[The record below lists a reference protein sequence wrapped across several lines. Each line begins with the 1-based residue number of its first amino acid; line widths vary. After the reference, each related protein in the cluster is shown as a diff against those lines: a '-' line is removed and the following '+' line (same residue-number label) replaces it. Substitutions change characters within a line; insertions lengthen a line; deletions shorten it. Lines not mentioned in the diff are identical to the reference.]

1 MLNSKIIKS
10 EIMKIKFLAFIMV
23 SVLLISSMISS
34 IAFAK
39 PPEDKNHVGKELKDD
54 RENVTKGPHGRAG
67 RSFIGHL
74 YLFEKNPV
82 TWEIIENGS
91 YGKMKY
97 VIMGPTFSYVFN
109 GHSLEPDYNYTL
121 IYYPDP
127 WPGKNLTCLGNATA
141 NKGGNIHIKGSV
153 PTGDLPNETF
163 DLNYPNGSKIWLV
176 LTEDVDCENQKM
188 IGWNPTEYLFEH
200 NLIKYVETLIKN
212 RSWWRLWIIL
222 RN

>member
-1 MLNSKIIKS
+1 
-10 EIMKIKFLAFIMV
+10 MKTKFLAFSLV
-23 SVLLISSMISS
+23 SVLLISSIISG
-34 IAFAK
+34 IAIAK
-39 PPEDKNHVGKELKDD
+39 RPADKNPVGKELKDQ

-74 YLFEKNPV
+74 YLFEKNPE
-82 TWEIIENGS
+82 TWEIVENGS
-91 YGKMKY
+91 RGKMKY
-97 VIMGPTFSYVFN
+97 VIMGPTFSFVFN
-109 GHSLEPDYNYTL
+109 GHSLEPDCNYTL

-127 WPGKNLTCLGNATA
+127 WPGQNLTYLGNATA
-141 NKGGNIHIKGSV
+141 NENGNIHIKGSV
-153 PTGDLPNETF
+153 LTGDLPNETF

-200 NLIKYVETLIKN
+200 NLIKYIMTSIRN

-222 RN
+222 QN

>member
-1 MLNSKIIKS
+1 MKTKILTIILVTIILLGS
-10 EIMKIKFLAFIMV
+10 II
-23 SVLLISSMISS
+23 SV
-34 IAFAK
+34 IANAK
-39 PPEDKNHVGKELKDD
+39 KPVDTKTVGKELKDQ

-74 YLFEKNPV
+74 YLFEKNPE

-91 YGKMKY
+91 RGKMKY
-97 VIMGPTFSYVFN
+97 VIMGPTFSFVFN
-109 GHSLEPDYNYTL
+109 AHKLEPDSNYTL

-127 WPGKNLTCLGNATA
+127 WPGENLICLGDAITNED
-141 NKGGNIHIKGSV
+141 GNINIKGSV
-153 PTGDLPNETF
+153 LTGDLPNETI

-200 NLIKYVETLIKN
+200 NLIRYIQTITRN

-222 RN
+222 QN